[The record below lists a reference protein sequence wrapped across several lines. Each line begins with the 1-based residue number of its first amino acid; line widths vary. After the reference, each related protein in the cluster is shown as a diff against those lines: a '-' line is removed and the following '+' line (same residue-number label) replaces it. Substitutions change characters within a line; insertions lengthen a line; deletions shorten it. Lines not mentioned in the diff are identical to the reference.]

1 MMENGNK
8 TWIVHDWDLDIG
20 TALVRV
26 MLRAYTKQ
34 EALGKAYD
42 SVFEPLG
49 CRFEDL
55 EAEQTP
61 WLDGY
66 EHLDDP
72 GAVREMRLHARQAF
86 GRDDEHAGG
95 ERQGLTMPIDT
106 LADAMDSSQYQ
117 RSIDSDPLRSMDEAA
132 DALVDIA
139 VSLRAL
145 SGRPPVTDTPMQRRM
160 RDAVDKGED
169 PQAATDDCSFGGDF
183 ALGYAEAFE
192 RVYKPRSAANP
203 HSSADSTG
211 KQQEDGKES
220 LSGHIGEES

>member
-72 GAVREMRLHARQAF
+72 DAVREMRLHARQAF

-106 LADAMDSSQYQ
+106 LADAMDWSQCDAAANNGY
-117 RSIDSDPLRSMDEAA
+117 RALEVASM
-132 DALVDIA
+132 ALVDIA

-145 SGRPPVTDTPMQRRM
+145 SGRPPVTDTPMQKRM
-160 RDAVDKGED
+160 REAIDKGED
-169 PQAATDDCSFGGDF
+169 PQAATDRCSYGGDF
-183 ALGYAEAFE
+183 AGSYAEAFK
-192 RVYKPRSAANP
+192 RAYKPRSAANP
-203 HSSADSTG
+203 NPSADSTG

-220 LSGHIGEES
+220 QIEHGEEKS

>member
-42 SVFEPLG
+42 SVFAPLG

-55 EAEQTP
+55 EAEQAP

-66 EHLDDP
+66 EYLDDND
-72 GAVREMRLHARQAF
+72 AAKEMRLHAQQAC
-86 GRDDEHAGG
+86 GKPGKHASE
-95 ERQGLTMPIDT
+95 ERHGLTMPIDT
-106 LADAMDSSQYQ
+106 LADAMDWSQCDAAANNGY
-117 RSIDSDPLRSMDEAA
+117 RALEVASM
-132 DALVDIA
+132 ALVDIA

-145 SGRPPVTDTPMQRRM
+145 SGRPPVTDTPMQKRM
-160 RDAVDKGED
+160 REAIDKGD
-169 PQAATDDCSFGGDF
+169 DLQAATDGCPYGGDF
-183 ALGYAEAFE
+183 ALGYARAFK
-192 RVYKPRSAANP
+192 RAYKQRSATNP
-203 HSSADSTG
+203 SPSADSTG
-211 KQQEDGKES
+211 KQQEDGKE
-220 LSGHIGEES
+220 LQTGHSGEES

>member
-1 MMENGNK
+1 MENGNK

-20 TALVRV
+20 TVLVRV
-26 MLRAYTKQ
+26 MLRADTKQ

-66 EHLDDP
+66 EHLDDSD
-72 GAVREMRLHARQAF
+72 AAREMRIHARQAF
-86 GRDDEHAGG
+86 GSADEHAGG

-106 LADAMDSSQYQ
+106 LADAIDWSQCDMWVREDYTRSLDVSS
-117 RSIDSDPLRSMDEAA
+117 L
-132 DALVDIA
+132 ALVDIA

-145 SGRPPVTDTPMQRRM
+145 SGRPPVTDTPMQQRM
-160 RDAVDKGED
+160 RAAIDKGED
-169 PQAATDDCSFGGDF
+169 PRKAGLPPATR
-183 ALGYAEAFE
+183 YVEAFK
-192 RVYKPRSAANP
+192 RAYKPRSDANP
-203 HSSADSTG
+203 SPSADSTG
-211 KQQEDGKES
+211 KRQEDGKES
-220 LSGHIGEES
+220 VSEHSGEES